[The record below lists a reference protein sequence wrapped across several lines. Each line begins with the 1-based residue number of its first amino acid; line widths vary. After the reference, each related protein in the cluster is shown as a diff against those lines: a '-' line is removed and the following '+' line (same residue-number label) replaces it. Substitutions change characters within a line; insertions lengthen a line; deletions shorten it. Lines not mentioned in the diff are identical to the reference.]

1 MAVIRCE
8 EFKVACAPDE
18 GSCEECVLRL
28 RAAER
33 EETRAR
39 VEARRRVLLGRAEEE
54 AVISGNVVTLR
65 PVP

>member
-18 GSCEECVLRL
+18 ESCAVCVLRL

-33 EETRAR
+33 EE
-39 VEARRRVLLGRAEEE
+39 ARRQVLLGRAEGTDSSN
-54 AVISGNVVTLR
+54 IS
-65 PVP
+65 

>member
-8 EFKVACAPDE
+8 EFKVACAPDG
-18 GSCEECVLRL
+18 GSCAVCVLRL

-33 EETRAR
+33 EEAR
-39 VEARRRVLLGRAEEE
+39 GQVEARRQVLLGRTEEE
-54 AVISGNVVTLR
+54 AVISRNVITLR